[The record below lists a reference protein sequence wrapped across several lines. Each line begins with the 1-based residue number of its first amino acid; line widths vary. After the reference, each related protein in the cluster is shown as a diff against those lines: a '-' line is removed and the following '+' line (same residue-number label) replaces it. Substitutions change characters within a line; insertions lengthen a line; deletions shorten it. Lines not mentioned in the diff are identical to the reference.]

1 MLSFPIIRRLIAIIR
16 WRSKQALI
24 LTYSY
29 IFKAYLSFCNNS
41 VKSVYALL
49 LSAANRSLLYS
60 YRSSLLALLLN
71 TDTA

>member
-1 MLSFPIIRRLIAIIR
+1 MLFFLIIRRLIAIIR

-29 IFKAYLSFCNNS
+29 VFKAYLSFCNNS
-41 VKSVYALL
+41 VKSIYALL
-49 LSAANRSLLYS
+49 LGAVNKSLLYS
-60 YRSSLLALLLN
+60 CRSSLLALLLN